1 MAGGP
6 KPESAYP
13 SPPCVL
19 EVADVVVF
27 EDHSRD
33 EVATDVPE
41 HAVPRSLPTYV
52 RTYVRTYARMTPVR
66 PGPQQFGEQ
75 TAL

>member
-1 MAGGP
+1 MCAREAEAGDRL
-6 KPESAYP
+6 SL
-13 SPPCVL
+13 PPCVL

-27 EDHSRD
+27 EDPSRD
-33 EVATDVPE
+33 AVATDVPE
-41 HAVPRSLPTYV
+41 HAVPRSLP
-52 RTYVRTYARMTPVR
+52 TYVRTYARMTPVR